1 MENARQLDERLRRI
15 IGELGGRTGVEI
27 KKSLLPEYE
36 ERMATLVEKQTRQET
51 VRFLKLLKEAVSK
64 L

>member
-1 MENARQLDERLRRI
+1 MENARQIDERLRRI
-15 IGELGGRTGVEI
+15 IGEVSDRTGVEI

-36 ERMATLVEKQTRQET
+36 ATMAALIEKQSRQEM
-51 VRFLKLLKEAVSK
+51 VRFLKLLKEAVSR

>member
-15 IGELGGRTGVEI
+15 IGELGGRTGAEI

-36 ERMATLVEKQTRQET
+36 ERIATLVEKQTRQET